1 MLRVVHV
8 YKDIYPVVGG
18 MENHVRL
25 LCREL
30 SRFPDIQ
37 PRILV
42 TSPDR
47 HSSIGRLDGVP
58 VTRTARIAAPA
69 STPLSPRL
77 AFELRRQRPDLVH
90 LHFPY
95 PVGEVAALLAV
106 PSVPT
111 IITYQSDIVRQRSLL
126 VLYGPLLRRVLSRAS
141 AIIATTEAYLEG
153 SPWLAPNRDRCVVIP
168 LGIDLQPFLSVTPR
182 GDGRTILFVGRFR
195 YYKGLQFL
203 IDALPHVPDARL
215 LLVGSGGQERE
226 LRAQVEQLG
235 LSNRVEFL
243 GNVSDE
249 DLPSV
254 YGRADLFVLPACERS
269 EAFGLVLVEAAAS
282 GLPLISTELG
292 TGTSYVNLHGE
303 TGLVV
308 PPRDSGALA
317 GAIQTLLGDPPART
331 RYGAAARARA
341 VSHFAIE
348 RVAEQ
353 VAALYRRVA
362 AGDAPR

>member
-1 MLRVVHV
+1 
-8 YKDIYPVVGG
+8 
-18 MENHVRL
+18 
-25 LCREL
+25 
-30 SRFPDIQ
+30 
-37 PRILV
+37 
-42 TSPDR
+42 T
-47 HSSIGRLDGVP
+47 LDGVP
-58 VTRTARIAAPA
+58 VVRTGRIATPA

-77 AFELRRQRPDLVH
+77 PLELKRLRPDLVH

-106 PSVPT
+106 PQVPT
-111 IITYQSDIVRQRSLL
+111 IITYQSDIVRQRALL

-141 AIIATTEAYLEG
+141 AIIATSEAYLEG
-153 SPWLAPNRDRCVVIP
+153 SPWLAANRDRCVIIP
-168 LGIDLQPFLSVTPR
+168 LGIDVTPFLGVTPR

-195 YYKGLQFL
+195 YYKGLHYL
-203 IDALPHVPDARL
+203 IDAMTEVQDARL

-226 LRAQVEQLG
+226 LRAQVERLRIG
-235 LSNRVEFL
+235 DRVEFL
-243 GNVSDE
+243 GNVSDA
-249 DLPSV
+249 DLPAV

-292 TGTSYVNLHGE
+292 TGTSYVNLHKE

-308 PPRDSGALA
+308 PPRDAPALT
-317 GAIQTLLGDPPART
+317 GAIRDLLADPETRH

-341 VSHFAIE
+341 ISHFAIE
-348 RVAEQ
+348 RVVEQ

-362 AGDAPR
+362 AENGLRRRGLCMRKDVLVRDPSSCL

>member
-25 LCREL
+25 LCRGL
-30 SRFPDIQ
+30 ARLPDIQ

-42 TSPDR
+42 TSQDR
-47 HSSIGRLDGVP
+47 HSSVGMLDGVP
-58 VTRTARIAAPA
+58 VMRTARIAAPA

-77 AFELRRQRPDLVH
+77 VLELRRLRPDLIH

-106 PSVPT
+106 PQVPT
-111 IITYQSDIVRQRSLL
+111 IITYQSDIVRQRGLL
-126 VLYGPLLRRVLSRAS
+126 VLYAPLLRRVLARAN
-141 AIIATTEAYLEG
+141 AIIATSEAYLEG
-153 SPWLAPNRDRCVVIP
+153 SPWLAANRDRCVIIP
-168 LGIDLQPFLSVTPR
+168 LGIDLTPFLGVTPR
-182 GDGRTILFVGRFR
+182 SDGRTLLFVGRFR
-195 YYKGLQFL
+195 YYKGLHYL
-203 IDALPHVPDARL
+203 LEALVEVPDARL

-226 LRAQVEQLG
+226 LRAQVVRLR
-235 LSNRVEFL
+235 LSERVEFL
-243 GNVSDE
+243 GNVSDA
-249 DLPSV
+249 DLPAV

-292 TGTSYVNLHGE
+292 TGTSYVNINRE

-308 PPRDSGALA
+308 PSRDSHALA
-317 GAIQTLLGDPPART
+317 GAIRDLLADPDTRH
-331 RYGAAARARA
+331 RYGTAARARA

-348 RVAEQ
+348 RVVDQ

-362 AGDAPR
+362 VESGLR